1 MVNDDNEKG
10 AREPRHNHNEEKED
24 ENSDDHDDQI
34 GLD

>member
-1 MVNDDNEKG
+1 MNDDNEKG

-24 ENSDDHDDQI
+24 ENSDDDNDQI